1 MAYRSFFWDRCS
13 EEPLES
19 FTHTV
24 IPSLSSCINEL
35 KLSSAQVPWL
45 LTVLPYQEY
54 ALQCFYP
61 LVTFLQKKT
70 PKMTWQN
77 PCWHS
82 YFWHCTEDCLGRS
95 GFKWKKKGRQK
106 MTSCTETDVLKE
118 TKREIPLSPKNAN
131 NIDDQISRIV
141 SKWVLFKFPSRYSP
155 PFIYFNTKQAC
166 HLSQEKGET
175 PQYVQAS

>member
-1 MAYRSFFWDRCS
+1 MQWGTSGKFH
-13 EEPLES
+13 
-19 FTHTV
+19 THSYTFA
-24 IPSLSSCINEL
+24 IILHQRAQTQLSSSPMASHRSA
-35 KLSSAQVPWL
+35 LSGVCTPVL
-45 LTVLPYQEY
+45 LPI
-54 ALQCFYP
+54 
-61 LVTFLQKKT
+61 VTFLQNKT

-77 PCWHS
+77 PCRHS

-118 TKREIPLSPKNAN
+118 TKRKIPLSPKNAN

-141 SKWVLFKFPSRYSP
+141 SKLVLFKFPSRYSL
-155 PFIYFNTKQAC
+155 PFIYFDTKQAC
-166 HLSQEKGET
+166 HLSEEKGET